1 MDKLADRMKR
11 LLITSVDGDVHFL
24 VGQGDKQEFLRAH
37 KPIMRVASDV
47 FAAMFRY
54 DEKFPISVTQNPA
67 DEKASQKE
75 GNSPVEIPDVNVE
88 AFKTMLSFIYTDDL
102 SGVNGQNAIDVL
114 YAAKK
119 YNLPSLVR
127 ACMKIPIK
135 KLSNV
140 FIALSTARL
149 LDEKNAEDLIESNE
163 FLQIDQKLLCELLGR
178 NQLVVSGE
186 YRIWFSALR
195 WAIEQCKQ
203 NGVDCSAN
211 NYRQMLGPAL
221 FKIRFPIIKKHFLE
235 DIASSGVLSSDELA
249 LACSGKAVSELY
261 PLPFSDHRRSANS
274 NKKLLLKIEN
284 FSDFARQKELKRKFS
299 DAIYISGVLW
309 KIFAQIE
316 TKNDIKYLGFF
327 IQCNAD
333 DYGTK
338 WNCTCLAS
346 MCVVPQN
353 GDEKTK
359 PNDSS
364 KTICQS
370 FGPKDKECWG
380 LPEFMAFEK
389 LLDPNAGWYS
399 KEEDTVTLSADVS
412 TVGLCDYS
420 DNAYYENSA
429 D

>member
-261 PLPFSDHRRSANS
+261 PLPFSDHRR
-274 NKKLLLKIEN
+274 
-284 FSDFARQKELKRKFS
+284 

>member
-11 LLITSVDGDVHFL
+11 LLSTSVDGDVHFL
-24 VGQGDKQEFLRAH
+24 VGQGDEQELLRAH
-37 KPIMRVASDV
+37 KPIMRIASDV

-54 DEKFPISVTQNPA
+54 DEEFPVSKTQNPA
-67 DEKASQKE
+67 NEKASPKE
-75 GNSPVEIPDVNVE
+75 GNSPVEIPDVDVE

-127 ACMKIPIK
+127 ACVKIPIK

-149 LDEKNAEDLIESNE
+149 LDEKT
-163 FLQIDQKLLCELLGR
+163 
-178 NQLVVSGE
+178 
-186 YRIWFSALR
+186 
-195 WAIEQCKQ
+195 
-203 NGVDCSAN
+203 
-211 NYRQMLGPAL
+211 
-221 FKIRFPIIKKHFLE
+221 
-235 DIASSGVLSSDELA
+235 SSGVLSSDELA

-284 FSDFARQKELKRKFS
+284 FSDFARQKELSRKFS

-327 IQCNAD
+327 IQCNAERL
-333 DYGTK
+333 
-338 WNCTCLAS
+338 W
-346 MCVVPQN
+346 
-353 GDEKTK
+353 
-359 PNDSS
+359 
-364 KTICQS
+364 
-370 FGPKDKECWG
+370 
-380 LPEFMAFEK
+380 
-389 LLDPNAGWYS
+389 
-399 KEEDTVTLSADVS
+399 
-412 TVGLCDYS
+412 
-420 DNAYYENSA
+420 
-429 D
+429 